1 MTIKNRYPGLFW
13 SNIRRIEHYSNNV
26 RHYSRKIFR
35 KKVPNENDLI
45 YFVWNVYRQLAI
57 LEQLIPEF
65 MEDVD
70 NKENRE
76 WLERANKDLQIAIKQ
91 KLDSYKF

>member
-1 MTIKNRYPGLFW
+1 
-13 SNIRRIEHYSNNV
+13 
-26 RHYSRKIFR
+26 
-35 KKVPNENDLI
+35 
-45 YFVWNVYRQLAI
+45 
-57 LEQLIPEF
+57 

>member
-13 SNIRRIEHYSNNV
+13 SNIRQIEQYSNNV